1 MRLDFANKFALGFF
15 FVAALSLWLPTLLEH
30 YGGVNETLA
39 KYVTL
44 FVAAWLG
51 WLLAKQITRNVRSLR
66 ACTDRI
72 SQGDLTQPVRLTGGR
87 NFPDETVDLA
97 RSIQDMVQSLC
108 DLVGHM
114 QKAADQVKTASE
126 ELSHSS
132 QGVKQTSQEMVQTM
146 QQVASGA
153 ESQQEDVSHSAA
165 HVHAIAEAIRANAD
179 AARETFRFAADT
191 HQRSTVG
198 VDLSRLTV
206 GQMESLFERID
217 EAARQVVHLEQ
228 KTRSV
233 NRIAEVITSIAEKT
247 HLLSLNASIEA
258 ARAGDAGRGF
268 SAVADEIRK
277 LAEGAGAQAEQI
289 GEIVRQ
295 LEVESN
301 RISVLMKGMGEDVRG
316 GREDLDS
323 ILRALEQ
330 IQSASQEVSQRS
342 GAIFEKAE
350 DTAAEARKMAEDI
363 ESIADVAKQNARAT
377 DDMQRALAVQTNR
390 MDGVVNQAVSLFETS
405 VRLGEVAG
413 RFRAK

>member
-1 MRLDFANKFALGFF
+1 VRLDFASKFAFGFF
-15 FVAALSLWLPTLLEH
+15 GVAALSLWLPPLLER
-30 YGGVNETLA
+30 YGMNEMLARYTTL
-39 KYVTL
+39 V
-44 FVAAWLG
+44 VAASLG
-51 WLLAKQITRNVRSLR
+51 WLLARQITRNVRSLR
-66 ACTDRI
+66 ECTDRI
-72 SQGDLTQPVRLTGGR
+72 RQGDLSQPVHLPGGR
-87 NFPDETVDLA
+87 HFPDETVDLA
-97 RSIQDMVQSLC
+97 HSIQDMVQSLC
-108 DLVGHM
+108 DLVGHI
-114 QKAADQVKTASE
+114 QKAADQVKTCSE
-126 ELSHSS
+126 DLSHSS
-132 QGVKQTSQEMVQTM
+132 QGVKQTSQDISETM
-146 QQVASGA
+146 HQVAIGA

-179 AARETFRFAADT
+179 AAREAFRFAEDT
-191 HQRSTVG
+191 QQRSTVG

-206 GQMESLFERID
+206 SQMESLFERID
-217 EAARQVVHLEQ
+217 EATNQVVRLEE

-277 LAEGAGAQAEQI
+277 LAEGAGTQAEQI

-295 LEVESN
+295 LETESN
-301 RISVLMKGMGEDVRG
+301 RISTLMTTMGEEVRA

-350 DTAAEARKMAEDI
+350 DTAGEARKMAEDI
-363 ESIADVAKQNARAT
+363 ESIAQVAKQNATAT
-377 DDMQRALAVQTNR
+377 DAMRRTLGVQADG
-390 MDGVVNQAVSLFETS
+390 MDAVVNQAVRLFEMS
-405 VRLGEVAG
+405 VRLGEVSG
-413 RFRAK
+413 RFRTE

>member
-1 MRLDFANKFALGFF
+1 LRLEFGKKCALGFF
-15 FVAALSLWLPTLLEH
+15 FVAALSLGLPTLLESF
-30 YGGVNETLA
+30 GVNETFA
-39 KYVTL
+39 KYLTL
-44 FVAAWLG
+44 GVAFCCG
-51 WLLAKQITRNVRSLR
+51 WMLANQITQNVRLLR

-72 SQGDLTQPVRLTGGR
+72 SQGDLKQGVEVPGGR
-87 NFPDETVDLA
+87 HFPDETVDLA
-97 RSIQDMVQSLC
+97 RSIQDMVESLC
-108 DLVGHM
+108 ELVGHI
-114 QKAADQVKTASE
+114 QKAADQVKTSSE
-126 ELSHSS
+126 ELSLSS
-132 QGVKQTSQEMVQTM
+132 QGVKKTSQEISETM
-146 QQVASGA
+146 QQVAKGA
-153 ESQQEDVSHSAA
+153 ESQQSDVTHSAA

-179 AARETFRFAADT
+179 AAREAFRFAEDT

-206 GQMESLFERID
+206 SQMESLFERVD
-217 EAARQVVHLEQ
+217 EAARQVVRLEE

-277 LAEGAGAQAEQI
+277 LAEGAGTQAEQI
-289 GEIVRQ
+289 GEIVGQ
-295 LEVESN
+295 LEAESG
-301 RISVLMKGMGEDVRG
+301 RISGLMTSMGEDVRG

-330 IQSASQEVSQRS
+330 IQTASREVSQRS

-350 DTAAEARKMAEDI
+350 DTASEASRMAEDI
-363 ESIADVAKQNARAT
+363 ESIAGVAKGNVRAT
-377 DDMQRALAVQTNR
+377 DDMRRLLSVQAEE
-390 MDGVVNQAVSLFETS
+390 MDAVVNQARRLFEMS

-413 RFRAK
+413 RFRTG

>member
-1 MRLDFANKFALGFF
+1 MRLAFAHKFALGFF
-15 FVAALSLWLPTLLEH
+15 FVAALSLGLPPLLERL
-30 YGGVNETLA
+30 GMNETLA
-39 KYVTL
+39 KYATL
-44 FVAAWLG
+44 CVAASLG
-51 WLLAKQITRNVRSLR
+51 WLLANQITRNVRSLR
-66 ACTDRI
+66 ECTDRI
-72 SQGDLTQPVRLTGGR
+72 RQGDLSQPVRLSGGR
-87 NFPDETVDLA
+87 HFPDETVDLSH
-97 RSIQDMVQSLC
+97 SIQDMVQSLC
-108 DLVGHM
+108 DLVGHI
-114 QKAADQVKTASE
+114 QKAADQVKTCSE
-126 ELSHSS
+126 DLSHSS
-132 QGVKQTSQEMVQTM
+132 QGVKQTSQDISETM
-146 QQVASGA
+146 HQVAVGA

-179 AARETFRFAADT
+179 AAREAFRFAEDT

-206 GQMESLFERID
+206 SQMESLFERID
-217 EAARQVVHLEQ
+217 EATNQVVRLEE

-277 LAEGAGAQAEQI
+277 LAEGAGTQAEQI

-295 LEVESN
+295 LETESN
-301 RISVLMKGMGEDVRG
+301 RISTLMTTMGEEVRA

-330 IQSASQEVSQRS
+330 IQNASQEVSQRS

-350 DTAAEARKMAEDI
+350 DTASEARKMAEDI
-363 ESIADVAKQNARAT
+363 ESIAEVAKQNATAT
-377 DDMQRALAVQTNR
+377 DAMRRTLGVQSQG
-390 MDGVVNQAVSLFETS
+390 MDAVVNQAVRLFEMS
-405 VRLGEVAG
+405 VRLGEVAR
-413 RFRAK
+413 RFRTE

>member
-1 MRLDFANKFALGFF
+1 VRLAFSHKFALGFF
-15 FVAALSLWLPTLLEH
+15 FVAALSLGLPPLLERLGMNEAVAKYATLL
-30 YGGVNETLA
+30 
-39 KYVTL
+39 
-44 FVAAWLG
+44 VAFGLG
-51 WLLAKQITRNVRSLR
+51 WLLAIQITRNVRSLR
-66 ACTDRI
+66 ECTDRI
-72 SQGDLTQPVRLTGGR
+72 RQGDLSQLVRLPGGR
-87 NFPDETVDLA
+87 HFPDETVDLA
-97 RSIQDMVQSLC
+97 HSIQDMAQSLR
-108 DLVGHM
+108 DLVGHI
-114 QKAADQVKTASE
+114 QKAADQVKTCSE
-126 ELSHSS
+126 DLSNSS
-132 QGVKQTSQEMVQTM
+132 QGVKQTSQDMSTTM
-146 QQVASGA
+146 QKVALGA

-165 HVHAIAEAIRANAD
+165 HVHTIAEAIRSNAD
-179 AARETFRFAADT
+179 AAREAFRFAEDT

-206 GQMESLFERID
+206 SQMESLFERID
-217 EAARQVVHLEQ
+217 EATNQVVRLEE

-277 LAEGAGAQAEQI
+277 LAEGAGTQAEQI

-295 LEVESN
+295 LETESN
-301 RISVLMKGMGEDVRG
+301 RISTLMTTMGEEVRA

-363 ESIADVAKQNARAT
+363 ESIAAVAKQNATAT
-377 DDMQRALAVQTNR
+377 DDMRRTLSVQAEGV
-390 MDGVVNQAVSLFETS
+390 DAVVNQAGQLFEMS
-405 VRLGEVAG
+405 VRLGDVAG
-413 RFRAK
+413 RFRTE